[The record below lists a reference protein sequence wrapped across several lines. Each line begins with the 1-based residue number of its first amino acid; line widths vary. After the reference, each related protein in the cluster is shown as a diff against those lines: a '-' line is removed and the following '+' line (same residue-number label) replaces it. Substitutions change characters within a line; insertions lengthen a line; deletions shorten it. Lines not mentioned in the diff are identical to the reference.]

1 MLLFVNSSF
10 RFLCLSP
17 TLFLDSLS
25 EWVRLSPVSVK
36 WREDVGVAVEMRG
49 AVSIPVSVPSYIVF
63 VHFLPTPHGILSN
76 SCPLVLVLFLNT
88 QPVPTGPS
96 LSLPAPSGKLDFF
109 C

>member
-1 MLLFVNSSF
+1 M
-10 RFLCLSP
+10 
-17 TLFLDSLS
+17 
-25 EWVRLSPVSVK
+25 K

-49 AVSIPVSVPSYIVF
+49 AVSIPVSMPSCIVF

-96 LSLPAPSGKLDFF
+96 LSLPASWTLLLTIVRLYFGSVLSGLACANGNWVFIQAS
-109 C
+109 